1 MSYIKD
7 KYIDLQYEYESQKD
21 RLKQINMITSV
32 LLQMSAM
39 DLLSRWE
46 LMDRLEVI
54 RKLSEEED
62 LDSNEDSNE

>member
-54 RKLSEEED
+54 RKLSEEEG

>member
-32 LLQMSAM
+32 LLQMSVM

-62 LDSNEDSNE
+62 LDSNEE